1 MSAGAAG
8 AAAVSCLNLY
18 SLSSLHSFL
27 FFHTT
32 ALRNN
37 KLQES
42 RTGLAAGCL
51 EETPGNTCKRSGCRL
66 WKRLCVILRSFC
78 RTEVAPQ
85 EGGAV
90 VSVCSP

>member
-1 MSAGAAG
+1 MSAGGAG
-8 AAAVSCLNLY
+8 ATAVSCLNLY
-18 SLSSLHSFL
+18 SLSSLHGFL

-42 RTGLAAGCL
+42 RTGLAVGRL
-51 EETPGNTCKRSGCRL
+51 KETPGNTCRRSGCRL
-66 WKRLCVILRSFC
+66 WKGQGVFLHSLGVILSHR
-78 RTEVAPQ
+78 
-85 EGGAV
+85 GGAAV